1 MSFKMALIVVVWLF
15 MTLLSLYYVLGSKE
29 A

>member
-1 MSFKMALIVVVWLF
+1 MSFKMALLASAWLF
-15 MTLLSLYYVLGSKE
+15 MTLLSLYYVLRSKE